1 MTASSKLGITDADG
15 VGSHLGLLW
24 NPNQA
29 HVLSSKE
36 VHQPICTI
44 SAAGAV
50 QKLVT
55 AVVSPG
61 GESVCTPTV
70 AFLRGHTGNDGVG
83 IEPVQKAVTQPRFP
97 ELDQTTPTCYSEV
110 CGRIKGLCYLATSA
124 HGGPRWR
131 TSFFGM
137 GGSRKPKL

>member
-97 ELDQTTPTCYSEV
+97 ELDQTTPTCHS
-110 CGRIKGLCYLATSA
+110 RQRSLW
-124 HGGPRWR
+124 PDQ
-131 TSFFGM
+131 
-137 GGSRKPKL
+137 GSL